1 MLKIVI
7 KTSIFQLLATPNFQL
22 FMKIT
27 FISSKQIE
35 HIPILTA
42 EVIFVM
48 PFTQAKVANLT
59 ANLMAERASYPGL
72 IICVHDDHGDGFIH
86 IVNRVFNASQSKWF
100 GYVAQDAFPGRHWLR
115 IAINSLTSLNGGL
128 LGFNDGKWLGEL
140 AGFGL
145 ANRKWAQQ
153 NYQGQFFNPNYVQ
166 HYADTELSLL
176 AQAADRYCYNPNSL
190 LVEIDWD
197 KDSKPANFEDKN
209 YFQSRCKNQFDRRI
223 TNPNLLNKF
232 L

>member
-1 MLKIVI
+1 MR
-7 KTSIFQLLATPNFQL
+7 
-22 FMKIT
+22 IT
-27 FISSKQIE
+27 FISSKQIAHAE
-35 HIPILTA
+35 TLTA
-42 EVIFVM
+42 EVIIVM
-48 PFTQAKVANLT
+48 PFTRPQSAKKT
-59 ANLMAERASYPGL
+59 AKLMAERANHPGQ
-72 IICVHDDHGDGFIH
+72 IICVHDDDLEGF
-86 IVNRVFNASQSKWF
+86 VNIINKVFIASNSKWF
-100 GYVAQDAFPGRHWLR
+100 GYVAQDAFPGRYWLR
-115 IAINSLTSLNGGL
+115 IAMSTLLSQNAVL

-145 ANRKWAQQ
+145 ANRQWAQQ

-176 AQAADRYCYNPNSL
+176 AQAANRYCYNPNSL

-197 KDSKPANFEDKN
+197 KDSKPANFQDKN
-209 YFQSRCKNQFDRRI
+209 YFQNRCKNQFDNRI